1 VAPPDALTTKILSE
15 VAALARDL
23 TRGELAVRV
32 AAREALPLALTIQ
45 HTAAFAVVITPGQG
59 ALPASVVAVG
69 SMEELQAQLE
79 QRLQAVRAEAG
90 SFIDK
95 WVVEHGDAY
104 RSALPPERCMLDR
117 PVLGFQEVCPGCHG
131 RKELTCNGCGGRGRV
146 TCGSCGGRG
155 RVTCSSCGGSRQTRC
170 FSCGGSGTHE
180 VREMELTSSDRQG
193 TMNQQMQMTRR
204 VPCPGCG
211 GSGTKPCGCD
221 GTQACGCTGG
231 QVTCGR
237 CGGRGIVACDTCAAT
252 GVVNHTGRVQCSVNR
267 DIRVTV
273 GGGIAEDQQTFRER
287 VPFERIGALAAE
299 TGGVRLEQRNR
310 AEHAVTLDYSASVP
324 LECAECTV
332 RGKAVAVR
340 AYGAGHDIYDYH
352 ELVGTLL
359 EPDVAGLEQSLSG
372 HSLFRTASRA
382 SLAGVTKRVL
392 ASVVNA
398 LIAEAAPRIAEGATG
413 TAQRRPSVV
422 RVIGQALVLA
432 PLARRFRRAG
442 LVLKI
447 VMAAVGLG
455 MLFRP
460 LDWYPMLAFIC
471 LFVEWRYQRNPPPPA
486 TPERESDASVAASAR
501 AAAAL
506 QKTIATG
513 MVSAT
518 YVQRAGAAIGKAVP
532 RLYGPLV
539 APMVGWLTA
548 GVAALSVGAAYG
560 GARWTPG
567 AALLAIVAL
576 SVIAWFIVERRAQS
590 SLKAMLGDTL
600 YQRLKD
606 QLGKTRDRYRL
617 LGAAGLVVGLF
628 LGDVVV
634 RFIAHV
640 RYGTPF
646 PW

>member
-1 VAPPDALTTKILSE
+1 
-15 VAALARDL
+15 
-23 TRGELAVRV
+23 
-32 AAREALPLALTIQ
+32 
-45 HTAAFAVVITPGQG
+45 
-59 ALPASVVAVG
+59 
-69 SMEELQAQLE
+69 
-79 QRLQAVRAEAG
+79 
-90 SFIDK
+90 
-95 WVVEHGDAY
+95 
-104 RSALPPERCMLDR
+104 
-117 PVLGFQEVCPGCHG
+117 
-131 RKELTCNGCGGRGRV
+131 
-146 TCGSCGGRG
+146 
-155 RVTCSSCGGSRQTRC
+155 
-170 FSCGGSGTHE
+170 
-180 VREMELTSSDRQG
+180 
-193 TMNQQMQMTRR
+193 
-204 VPCPGCG
+204 
-211 GSGTKPCGCD
+211 
-221 GTQACGCTGG
+221 
-231 QVTCGR
+231 
-237 CGGRGIVACDTCAAT
+237 TCAAT

-392 ASVVNA
+392 ASEVNA

-548 GVAALSVGAAYG
+548 GVAALSAG
-560 GARWTPG
+560 GGPARDRG
-567 AALLAIVAL
+567 SQRDRV
-576 SVIAWFIVERRAQS
+576 VHRRAAS
-590 SLKAMLGDTL
+590 AVVAEGD
-600 YQRLKD
+600 
-606 QLGKTRDRYRL
+606 
-617 LGAAGLVVGLF
+617 AGRHAVPAPEGPARQ
-628 LGDVVV
+628 D
-634 RFIAHV
+634 
-640 RYGTPF
+640 P
-646 PW
+646 